1 MRRMLD
7 EAGVIVIDKYLEAIE
22 EIYQAADC
30 YVFPVSSET
39 GSIETPLSVLE
50 AMACNLPVVST
61 RFGGL
66 EDLFDSS
73 ASCAEAGL
81 ILIDDLQ
88 GLGEAIA
95 QVSANPIART
105 RELGQKYSWDS
116 IASLLLNESYEVKE
130 QRKQVI

>member
-1 MRRMLD
+1 
-7 EAGVIVIDKYLEAIE
+7 
-22 EIYQAADC
+22 
-30 YVFPVSSET
+30 
-39 GSIETPLSVLE
+39 
-50 AMACNLPVVST
+50 MACNLPVVST
-61 RFGGL
+61 RFEGL